1 MTWATEEMATPI
13 FGKKKKKNEN
23 MLHYL
28 NSAHHQNVAT
38 KTMGGPTLVISKG
51 TPNIWILSS
60 HFATKIEK

>member
-1 MTWATEEMATPI
+1 
-13 FGKKKKKNEN
+13 